1 MELEVVEVQQ
11 HQRMPNWTVC
21 TLDNGKIIVVRKP
34 IGSSL
39 PDIKAGNRIVV
50 RSQGIEAN
58 GKVKTVYWLV
68 GIDTI

>member
-1 MELEVVEVQQ
+1 MELQVSAVQQ

-39 PDIKAGNRIVV
+39 PNIKAGNRIVV
-50 RSQGIEAN
+50 RSQGVETD
-58 GKVKTVYWLV
+58 GKVKAVYWLV
-68 GIDTI
+68 GIDDG